1 MTESDPS
8 GQEPQETAPG
18 PGTVRLEDQ
27 LCFALYA
34 ATNAVT
40 RAYRPDLM
48 ALGLTYP
55 QYLMMMVLWQY
66 GRATPSEIARRL
78 GLGLNAVTPVADQL
92 VASGFAS
99 RSRSTED
106 RRKVVIELTP
116 KGAEVE
122 RHAARVQQGVVC
134 RTGLEHRCILA
145 TSRIPLGIWG
155 EALHA
160 LTDEM
165 TGLPG
170 SDTPRREARQ
180 RNDRE

>member
-78 GLGLNAVTPVADQL
+78 GLGLNALPPVADQPPVVVPPVVEAPV
-92 VASGFAS
+92 VAPAP
-99 RSRSTED
+99 
-106 RRKVVIELTP
+106 VVVRCLP
-116 KGAEVE
+116 
-122 RHAARVQQGVVC
+122 HARV
-134 RTGLEHRCILA
+134 
-145 TSRIPLGIWG
+145 
-155 EALHA
+155 
-160 LTDEM
+160 
-165 TGLPG
+165 
-170 SDTPRREARQ
+170 REAACLTAPTTTLDVAR
-180 RNDRE
+180 DRVAQHAKVMRMAPPTTLI

>member
-8 GQEPQETAPG
+8 GQEPQETAPR

-66 GRATPSEIARRL
+66 GRATSSEIARRL

-134 RTGLEHRCILA
+134 RTGLSPERFAAL
-145 TSRIPLGIWG
+145 R